1 MSVRLKIALTIFL
14 TGLLTAVGVIA
25 TVLFAFQRFDHEST
39 YYRADAF
46 LQRVVTLHPGMF
58 DMQER
63 FPQEFTEF
71 LRNLV
76 LFEPDT
82 QLYLLDSQGAVL
94 ASTGEVVLPQ
104 GFKVALG
111 PVMEAIGTTPMPYV
125 LGDDPERLDASAVI
139 AARSLRRA
147 VIRNEAAVP
156 GYLYLVSHKRTL
168 PEGRLAALQSTFAQ
182 PALVL
187 ILAVVALSTLLA
199 AWVTAAVTRPLA
211 RLTAVVSRVTRDG
224 LERVGAATSDVGADA
239 SEASDALLALDATS
253 ARDEFGQLSH
263 GIRAMLATLRTQWGT
278 LRRLDH
284 FRREGV
290 SNLSH
295 DLRSPLTATAA
306 CLETL
311 ENRWAG
317 DEARAADRQLL
328 EVARRNTHNA
338 ARLVQSLG
346 DLAQLDEPE
355 FKLRSEVMDVSELLD
370 DVALRFTERAA
381 RQEVQI
387 VSTGHVIGAPTGAP
401 ASRQAAASAEPAGVP
416 RAAVDVELFERA
428 IANLLDNALKF
439 CPPAATI
446 TLAAVAS
453 GDEVQVTVSDTGP
466 GIVAA
471 DMQHLFNRFY
481 QSRQTVAPATG
492 EGGKGLGLA
501 IVKRIVELHGG
512 QVAVESVPGAGTRVM
527 LSLPR
532 APG

>member
-14 TGLLTAVGVIA
+14 TGLLTAVGVVA

-46 LQRVVTLHPGMF
+46 LQRVVTLHPDMF
-58 DMQER
+58 ALQER

-71 LRNLV
+71 LRSLV

-82 QLYLLDSQGAVL
+82 QLYLLDSRGTVV
-94 ASTGEVVLPQ
+94 ASTGEVLLPP

-111 PVMEAIGTTPMPYV
+111 PVMEAIGAKPMPYV
-125 LGDDPERLDASAVI
+125 MGDDPERMDASAVI
-139 AARSLRRA
+139 AARPLRRA
-147 VIRNEAAVP
+147 VIRNDGDAP

-211 RLTAVVSRVTRDG
+211 RLTAVVSGVTRNG
-224 LERVGAATSDVGADA
+224 LENIGAAPGQVSGVTP
-239 SEASDALLALDATS
+239 DALLELDATS
-253 ARDEFGQLSH
+253 ARDEIGQLSH
-263 GIRAMLATLRTQWGT
+263 GIRAMLATLRTQWST

-317 DEARAADRQLL
+317 DEARAADRQLI

-346 DLAQLDEPE
+346 DLAQFDEPE

-381 RQEVQI
+381 RQGVQI
-387 VSTGHVIGAPTGAP
+387 VSTAARAPTPP
-401 ASRQAAASAEPAGVP
+401 ASVP

-428 IANLLDNALKF
+428 LANLVDNALKF
-439 CPPAATI
+439 CPPGATI
-446 TLAAVAS
+446 TLGAVAT
-453 GDEVQVTVSDTGP
+453 DEEVEVSVSDTGP
-466 GIVAA
+466 GIAAA
-471 DMQHLFNRFY
+471 DVPHLFNRFY

-512 QVAVESVPGAGTRVM
+512 RVAVSSVPGTGTRVV

-532 APG
+532 AAGSH